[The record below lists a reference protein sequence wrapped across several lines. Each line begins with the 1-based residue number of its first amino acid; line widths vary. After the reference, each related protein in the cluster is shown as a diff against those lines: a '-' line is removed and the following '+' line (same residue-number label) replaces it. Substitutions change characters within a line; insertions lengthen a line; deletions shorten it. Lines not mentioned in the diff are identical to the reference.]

1 MTEHVWREQSKEV
14 KNWMMDGK
22 RCLLISGWVG
32 LNSWEKPCLN
42 LFQIFTGS
50 NQSIIKRYNFV
61 TGLNLPL
68 NCETAINLCV
78 SKAHLSAQSCV
89 ENWGYSS
96 LQCVFSSLAFLH
108 HLPVDTNWKALHRS
122 ANRGLVLVVG
132 IQAGCLWGDL
142 AKHPEK
148 WMWVFHVANCLH
160 PRSEIQWEWEAK
172 HRVGQLRWWSLQ
184 RQGEVF
190 GLVLFSE

>member
-1 MTEHVWREQSKEV
+1 MTEHIWSEQSKEV
-14 KNWMMDGK
+14 KIWMMDGK

-32 LNSWEKPCLN
+32 LNSWEKCCLN
-42 LFQIFTGS
+42 IFQIFIGS
-50 NQSIIKRYNFV
+50 NQSIIKRFNFV

-89 ENWGYSS
+89 GNWGYSS
-96 LQCVFSSLAFLH
+96 LSCVFPSLAFLH
-108 HLPVDTNWKALHRS
+108 HLPVDTKWTALHRP
-122 ANRGLVLVVG
+122 ANRGVVLVGG
-132 IQAGCLWGDL
+132 IWAGWLWGAL

-148 WMWVFHVANCLH
+148 GMWVFHEANCLH
-160 PRSEIQWEWEAK
+160 PRSEIQWEWETK
-172 HRVGQLRWWSLQ
+172 DRGGQLRWWSLQ

-190 GLVLFSE
+190 RLVLFSE